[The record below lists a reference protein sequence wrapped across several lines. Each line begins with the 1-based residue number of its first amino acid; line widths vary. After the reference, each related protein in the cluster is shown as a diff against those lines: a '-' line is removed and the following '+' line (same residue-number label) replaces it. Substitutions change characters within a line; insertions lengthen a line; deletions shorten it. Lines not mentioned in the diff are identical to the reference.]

1 MLTTVKSSSTLP
13 AIAFSLIDFSETA
26 VTISK
31 LLNEA
36 GHYHS
41 NYQAAFHVFH
51 LLINREMVESLK
63 LFFDQVILYAVLL

>member
-1 MLTTVKSSSTLP
+1 M
-13 AIAFSLIDFSETA
+13 AFSLIDFSETTA
-26 VTISK
+26 TNSK
-31 LLNEA
+31 FINIA
-36 GHYHS
+36 GHCHS